1 MMTGTLG
8 RYFGWRFVSAVVL
21 IFTALL
27 VLVAM
32 VDFVEMLRRTSDMK
46 DVSALAV
53 AKISLYR
60 VPYLTER
67 VLPFTV
73 MVAAM
78 FCYLN
83 LSRRLELVV
92 ARAAGLSAWQFIGPA
107 VVLALLLGTITT
119 AIYNPLSASLRDQS
133 ARLEGELFRGPR
145 SFHDL
150 GSGFWVRQRTDD
162 GYSVVYAK
170 SSSQQGLQLSGVS
183 VFRFDDADRY
193 QARIEAKSASFQPG
207 HWRLDEARIYA
218 REAPTV
224 DRDVFDLNTNLT
236 AIQVRESFATPDTVP
251 FWQLSAYINL
261 AESAGLAAAGYRVQY
276 YQLLA
281 QPFYLAAMVLL
292 AASVS
297 LRSFRFGGVQQMVL
311 GGVVVGFLLYVMS
324 KVTGDLSKAG
334 LIPPVLAAALPPL
347 TGGLTGLVALLYQE
361 DG

>member
-297 LRSFRFGGVQQMVL
+297 LRSFWFGGVQQMVL